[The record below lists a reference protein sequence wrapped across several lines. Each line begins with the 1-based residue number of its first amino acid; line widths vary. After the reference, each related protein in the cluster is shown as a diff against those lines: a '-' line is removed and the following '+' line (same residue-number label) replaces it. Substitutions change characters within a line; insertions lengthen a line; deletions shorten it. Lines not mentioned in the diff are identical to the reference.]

1 MRILELFSGTGSIG
15 NYFATQGWEVVS
27 LDSDPKTEATIK
39 EDILA
44 WDHTVFPPGHFDA
57 IWASP
62 CCTHYSCARRSAKT
76 PRNLE
81 LADSLVQRSLE
92 IINYFNPK
100 AWFIENP
107 QTGLLKDRPFM
118 VGICFTDF
126 DYCRFS
132 DWGYRKRTRIWSNIE
147 MEGKLCLG
155 PTGCPNMIA
164 RRHKTTAQ
172 RGKNK
177 TADGMHGEILSVKQL
192 HRIPPSLCAVFE
204 TYARFAVLRA
214 R

>member
-39 EDILA
+39 GDILT

-62 CCTHYSCARRSAKT
+62 CCTHYSCARRGAKT

-164 RRHKTTAQ
+164 RRHRTTAQ

-177 TADGMHGEILSVKQL
+177 TADGMHGENLSVKQL

-204 TYARFAVLRA
+204 TYARFAVLRV
-214 R
+214 

>member
-44 WDHTVFPPGHFDA
+44 WDHTVFPHGHFDA

-62 CCTHYSCARRSAKT
+62 CCTHYSCARRGAKT

-81 LADSLVQRSLE
+81 LADSLVLRTLE
-92 IINYFNPK
+92 LINYFNPK
-100 AWFIENP
+100 IWFIENP

-118 VGICFTDF
+118 VGICFADF

-132 DWGYRKRTRIWSNIE
+132 DWGYRKRTRIWSNVE
-147 MEGKLCLG
+147 MVGKTCLG

-172 RGKNK
+172 QGKNK
-177 TADGMHGEILSVKQL
+177 TADGMHGESLTTKQL
-192 HRIPPSLCAVFE
+192 NRIPPSLCAVFE
-204 TYARFAVLRA
+204 THARFAVLRV
-214 R
+214 